1 MLLQLHECFNNLGKL
16 QNCGRLFVFVW
27 EKRGSAA
34 NDLFSLLETN
44 TNNPPALLNF
54 CLSWGERDTVPYGL
68 SVPSL
73 SPCSLLNAALK
84 AGKYRD
90 IKAMQ

>member
-1 MLLQLHECFNNLGKL
+1 M
-16 QNCGRLFVFVW
+16 
-27 EKRGSAA
+27 SAA
-34 NDLFSLLETN
+34 NDLFSLLNTN

-54 CLSWGERDTVPYGL
+54 FLSWSEEDTVPYGL

-73 SPCSLLNAALK
+73 PPCSLFSAALK
-84 AGKYRD
+84 AGNYRD